1 MVLNSHLTNL
11 GLGVIRPT
19 QSLASSLVTDR
30 ITLNHL
36 HSWGGG
42 GWVITFSKGCNHK
55 PHVDVGNAHRTESG
69 QRAVDGSLL
78 LLSRMQI
85 QMFQTVEQ
93 FGGGAIQTILTCFAS
108 EKQNKF
114 FAGTQQVLGAII
126 TTCFSA
132 L

>member
-1 MVLNSHLTNL
+1 MLNSHLTNL

-42 GWVITFSKGCNHK
+42 GGGLVITFSKGCNHK
-55 PHVDVGNAHRTESG
+55 PHADMGNAHRTESG

-78 LLSRMQI
+78 LSRM

-93 FGGGAIQTILTCFAS
+93 FLGGAIQTLLTRFAS
-108 EKQNKF
+108 EKQNRF